1 MFRKKKHSTFEEHIK
16 LTELFGKADGATKAS
31 YVVMGAA
38 NLANKQYLKGILFLL
53 LEISYVTWLFTFG
66 LKAYHN
72 MITLG
77 THAQRLKM
85 DPKLGIEVLKP
96 GDNSML
102 LLLWGMLA
110 LIITVLFILLYRVNL
125 HSARRIWELKQLKT
139 KLPTLREDL
148 ASLLNE
154 KMYVTLM
161 AIPLTGVLLFT
172 VLPLIYM
179 ISIAFTSYDHNHLPP
194 KNLFSWVGFSNFGNV
209 ISGDMASTFFP
220 VLAWTLCWAVIAT
233 ISSFFLGVILA
244 MMINAKGI
252 RGKKIFR
259 TIFIL
264 TMAIPAIISLLIMKN
279 MFDDGGLVNTFLMN
293 LGIVKQA
300 VPFFTDPW
308 IAKITIIVVNLWIGI
323 PATMLV
329 TTGILQNQSQD
340 QVEAAEI
347 DGANKFQIFKS
358 ITFPQILFVMAP
370 SLIQQFIG
378 NVNNF
383 NVIYLLTGGG
393 PANSN
398 YYGAGSTDLLITWL
412 YNLTLNTADYNL
424 ASVIGIL
431 IFILSA
437 VFSLVAYK
445 KVSNSGMEA
454 L

>member
-1 MFRKKKHSTFEEHIK
+1 MFKKKKHSTLEEHTSLIK
-16 LTELFGKADGATKAS
+16 LFGQADGTTKAS
-31 YVVMGAA
+31 YLIMGSA
-38 NLANKQYLKGILFLL
+38 NFANKQFLKGLIFLI
-53 LEISYVTWLFTFG
+53 LEISWLTWLFTLG

-72 MITLG
+72 MFTLG
-77 THAQRLKM
+77 THAQGLVYDKS
-85 DPKLGIEVLKP
+85 LGISILQA

-102 LLLWGMLA
+102 LLLWGMLSV
-110 LIITVLFILLYRVNL
+110 IITVLFIWLYRINL
-125 HSARRIWELKQLKT
+125 QSARHIWELKQEGA

-148 ASLLNE
+148 ASLLDE
-154 KMYVTLM
+154 KMHITLM
-161 AIPLTGVLLFT
+161 AIPMTGVLFFT
-172 VLPLIYM
+172 ILPLIYM
-179 ISIAFTSYDHNHLPP
+179 IAIAFTSYDHNHSPP
-194 KNLFSWVGFSNFGNV
+194 KNLFGWVGLNNFGNV
-209 ISGDMASTFFP
+209 ISGQMAHTFFP
-220 VLAWTLCWAVIAT
+220 VLAWTLIWEIVAT
-233 ISSFFLGVILA
+233 ISSFFFGVILA

-252 RGKKIFR
+252 KGKKIFR

-264 TMAIPAIISLLIMKN
+264 TMAIPAFISLLIMNN
-279 MFDDGGLVNTFLMN
+279 MFADGGLVNTLLINSGLIKTN
-293 LGIVKQA
+293 L
-300 VPFFTDPW
+300 PFFTNPLF
-308 IAKITIIVVNLWIGI
+308 AKFTIIIVNLWIGI

-329 TTGILQNQSQD
+329 TTGILQNQSED
-340 QVEAAEI
+340 QIEAAQI

-358 ITFPQILFVMAP
+358 ITFPQIVFVMAP

-454 L
+454 